1 MSANELLYAAHV
13 PGGEGPF
20 PTVILVH
27 GWGANAHDLLGLAPM
42 LHDGRALVLCPQGP
56 VEVPIG
62 GGQKG
67 YGWFPLV
74 PGAPPDPEAFLHGAA
89 LLRDFVEHCRE
100 RYPIDPRATV
110 VGGFSQGGAMA
121 YHLVLSDPARYAG
134 LVGLSTYLPSQLAEV
149 LPRLPEQQGLP
160 VLVMH
165 GTADPM
171 ISIDRAREARE
182 ALRGFGVSLTY
193 REFDMG
199 HEIRPE
205 ALRVLIRWL
214 DERALSRSGSAQRTA
229 S

>member
-1 MSANELLYAAHV
+1 
-13 PGGEGPF
+13 
-20 PTVILVH
+20 
-27 GWGANAHDLLGLAPM
+27 
-42 LHDGRALVLCPQGP
+42 
-56 VEVPIG
+56 
-62 GGQKG
+62 
-67 YGWFPLV
+67 
-74 PGAPPDPEAFLHGAA
+74 
-89 LLRDFVEHCRE
+89 
-100 RYPIDPRATV
+100 
-110 VGGFSQGGAMA
+110 MA

-214 DERALSRSGSAQRTA
+214 DERALSSSGSAQRTA

>member
-1 MSANELLYAAHV
+1 MSTSELLYAAHV
-13 PGGEGPF
+13 PGGNGPF

-56 VEVPIG
+56 VVVPIG

-74 PGAPPDPEAFLHGAA
+74 PGAPPDEEGFLRGATLLHG
-89 LLRDFVEHCRE
+89 FVDHCRE
-100 RYPIDPRATV
+100 IYPIDPQATV

-121 YHLVLSDPARYAG
+121 YHLVLSDPARYSG
-134 LVGLSTYLPSQLAEV
+134 LIGLSTYLPSELVER
-149 LPRLPEQQGLP
+149 LPRNPEQQGLP
-160 VLVMH
+160 VLVIH

-171 ISIDRAREARE
+171 VHIDRGRESRE
-182 ALRGFGVSLTY
+182 ALRTFGVSLTY

-205 ALRVLIRWL
+205 ALRVVLRWL
-214 DERALSRSGSAQRTA
+214 EERALNRAGRDQRQA
-229 S
+229 G